1 MTALLLV
8 QYTFVMNNRTMMVLQ
23 REVGLKFFIKLESYI
38 SQLHSFKTEGSVN
51 ITNVSFRNLR
61 FLISSSCYKQT
72 YEGLFFK
79 KSDFLYAQSTERI
92 NNLRRWI
99 FFVFINDSYFAS
111 SVYKFHSCITLLSLT
126 NLDKLYILSFSIYLG
141 NFMLKVRFS
150 VYFTLPRR
158 FIYCTCT
165 RRMNNK
171 PKLTFGKCLP
181 NFVREQQVRHSAARN
196 KGPRIARSIRA
207 SNDWRL
213 HSGTYKRSKEK
224 WRSFVSLCSRER

>member
-1 MTALLLV
+1 
-8 QYTFVMNNRTMMVLQ
+8 MNNRSMMVLQ
-23 REVGLKFFIKLESYI
+23 REVGLKFFIKLKSYI
-38 SQLHSFKTEGSVN
+38 SQLHSFKTERSVN

-61 FLISSSCYKQT
+61 FLISSSRYKQT

-92 NNLRRWI
+92 SNLRRWT
-99 FFVFINDSYFAS
+99 FFFINDSYFAS
-111 SVYKFHSCITLLSLT
+111 RGYEFHFCITLLPLT

-158 FIYCTCT
+158 FIYCTRT

-181 NFVREQQVRHSAARN
+181 NFVRKQQVRYWTARN
-196 KGPRIARSIRA
+196 KARA
-207 SNDWRL
+207 SNR
-213 HSGTYKRSKEK
+213 
-224 WRSFVSLCSRER
+224 